1 MREKQGKNLAENLIF
16 WVLQL
21 CLIHQDLSRAGPLQ
35 RRKGRD
41 TDGECITG
49 DHKATAV
56 AVAADIGIFVSGDLA
71 VTGAELE
78 QMDEQALER
87 KLEQISVYARVSP
100 EHKIRIVEAWQR
112 KGHITL

>member
-1 MREKQGKNLAENLIF
+1 MREKQGKTWRKILFF

-35 RRKGRD
+35 RRKRRGIR
-41 TDGECITG
+41 TVMITG

-87 KLEQISVYARVSP
+87 KLEQISVYARVS
-100 EHKIRIVEAWQR
+100 RA
-112 KGHITL
+112 